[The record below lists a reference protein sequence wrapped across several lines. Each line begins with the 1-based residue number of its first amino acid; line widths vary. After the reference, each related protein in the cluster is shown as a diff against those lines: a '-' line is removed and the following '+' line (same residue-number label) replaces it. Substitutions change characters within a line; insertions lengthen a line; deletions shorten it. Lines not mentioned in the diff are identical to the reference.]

1 MTIYA
6 DVLIILNLYINYFLI
21 RGSSLIMRRRTSPL
35 RCLLA
40 AGIGA
45 AASLVIL
52 LPSLPFFIV
61 AIIKIALGVVIVFAA
76 FGRLKPTDFIICSL
90 CFLVISFMFAGLMAA
105 LWFFFAPFGMFYRNG
120 AAYFNIPAG
129 FMVLF
134 TAIAYGIVRLIRFF
148 SDRNAPDKAKVV
160 VVMGNESVTLSGISD
175 TGNGLC
181 DMFSGKPAVICAEDK
196 ISKILPENI
205 RGYLSG
211 ENSNNLEGIRLAV
224 CRTISSE
231 TLIPLFK
238 ADGIIING
246 KNVDAVVGV
255 CKKSLGG
262 GADCVFNPKLISL

>member
-1 MTIYA
+1 MVIYA

-21 RGSSLIMRRRTSPL
+21 RASSLAMRRKTPPL

-52 LPSLPFFIV
+52 LPALPFFVV
-61 AIIKIALGVVIVFAA
+61 AFIKAVLGVIIVFTA
-76 FGRLKPTDFIICSL
+76 FGKLKPVDFLICCL

-129 FMVLF
+129 FMVIF
-134 TAIAYGIVRLIRFF
+134 TAVAYGMVRLIRYF
-148 SDRNAPDKAKVV
+148 SDRLPPENAKVIIV
-160 VVMGNESVTLSGISD
+160 SGEKSVALIGIPD

-181 DMFSGKPAVICAEDK
+181 DMFSRKPVVICSENK
-196 ISKILPENI
+196 IMEILPENI
-205 RGYLSG
+205 KSYLSG
-211 ENSNNLEGIRLAV
+211 NSHNLEGIRLAV

-231 TLIPLFK
+231 TLIPLFN
-238 ADGIIING
+238 ADSITING
-246 KNVDAVVGV
+246 KNADAVVGV
-255 CKKSLGG
+255 CKNSLGN